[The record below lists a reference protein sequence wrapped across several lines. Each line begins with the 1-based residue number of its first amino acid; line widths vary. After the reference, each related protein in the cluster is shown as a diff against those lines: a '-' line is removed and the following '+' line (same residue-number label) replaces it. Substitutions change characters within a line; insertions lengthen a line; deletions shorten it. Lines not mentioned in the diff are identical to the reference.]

1 MYEYYD
7 GLLHLSTHTHTHLH
21 LCAQNILM
29 VAVVGTSVLK
39 EWIHW
44 ILTIAGWTFF
54 LEKLSKNIEYFILKN
69 AFIKIQCP

>member
-21 LCAQNILM
+21 LCAQKILM
-29 VAVVGTSVLK
+29 VAVVGSSVPK

-44 ILTIAGWTFF
+44 FF
-54 LEKLSKNIEYFILKN
+54 FCETESFILKN